1 MNVLDTYCYSFTDH
15 LKKKSCAKLVPTF
28 SDYFKYQGHST
39 CDSYIQPETSS
50 ESSKPIPKYLEILF
64 DENTD
69 NIPNSNPYEI
79 PLPSEDVVS
88 VCSDSLPPQRD
99 VNFEE
104 GEESRDVTNIYE
116 NAKERLLSSSST
128 LSEAVI

>member
-1 MNVLDTYCYSFTDH
+1 M
-15 LKKKSCAKLVPTF
+15 
-28 SDYFKYQGHST
+28 
-39 CDSYIQPETSS
+39 
-50 ESSKPIPKYLEILF
+50 PKYLEILF

-69 NIPNSNPYEI
+69 NILNCDPYEV
-79 PLPSEDVVS
+79 PLPSHDAVS

-99 VNFEE
+99 INFEE
-104 GEESRDVTNIYE
+104 SEESRAVTNVYE